1 MKDFLKKLVTSRMI
15 IIIASVLMTFALT
28 GFSDIGK
35 ALSCVPQPEQCLADA
50 AKRLSQAPSAEVAA
64 AVAEKAPEV
73 ELMTVKTIE
82 GDIVQTVPPAEA
94 QASPAK

>member
-1 MKDFLKKLVTSRMI
+1 MKDFLKKLVTSRLI

-35 ALSCVPQPEQCLADA
+35 SLSCVPQPEQCLADA
-50 AKRLSQAPSAEVAA
+50 AKRLSQAPSSEVAA

-73 ELMTVKTIE
+73 DLMTVKTVE
-82 GDIVQTVPPAEA
+82 GDIVQTVAPAEA
-94 QASPAK
+94 QPAPAK